1 MTQTTPDAAPN
12 ADGTARIAAVRGF
25 ITELPYARALG
36 VQLLGVGPGWA
47 ELAMPYR
54 ADLVGDPATGVMHG
68 GAVSALMDTTCG
80 AAVMSHPD
88 AGPATATLDLRIDY
102 MRGARPGQTVR
113 TRAECIRVTRSIAF
127 VKATA
132 HDDDPETPIAMASGA
147 FTITRPERDT

>member
-1 MTQTTPDAAPN
+1 MTDAVTDPDTA
-12 ADGTARIAAVRGF
+12 ARITVVCGF

-36 VQLLGVGPGWA
+36 VQLIGVGAGWA

-88 AGPATATLDLRIDY
+88 AGVATSTLDLRIDY
-102 MRGARPGQTVR
+102 MRGAQPGQTVR
-113 TRAECIRVTRSIAF
+113 ARAECIRVTRTIAF

-132 HDDDPETPIAMASGA
+132 HDDDPDTPIAMASGA
-147 FTITRPERDT
+147 FTVSHPEAGT